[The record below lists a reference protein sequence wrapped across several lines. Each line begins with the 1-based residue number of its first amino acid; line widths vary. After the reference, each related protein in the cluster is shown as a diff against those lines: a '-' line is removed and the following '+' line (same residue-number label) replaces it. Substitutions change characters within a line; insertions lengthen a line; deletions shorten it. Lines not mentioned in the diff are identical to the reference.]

1 MAKTN
6 TKPTFAEDV
15 AARQE
20 RENSWQS
27 LHAEAKFNGKSMV
40 KSLEELADSTFPA
53 DAYNSNAYQEA
64 IAKSLTETISP
75 EVGVKDFWEAMSKN
89 GCKTLRIEFGHL
101 NFYDAKNQ
109 KMDITPYTQPIVFE
123 AHSSYYRER
132 QAQREARI
140 MEARKQL
147 QDLLKEIHKR

>member
-1 MAKTN
+1 MAN
-6 TKPTFAEDV
+6 TKTKTSFAEDV
-15 AARQE
+15 AARQQ
-20 RENSWQS
+20 RESSWQTFN
-27 LHAEAKFNGKSMV
+27 AEAKFNGKSMV
-40 KSLEELADSTFPA
+40 KSLEELANSTFPA

-75 EVGVKDFWEAMSKN
+75 EVGVKDFWNAMSKD

-101 NFYDAKNQ
+101 NFYNNQ
-109 KMDITPYTQPIVFE
+109 NEKMDITQYTQPIVFE

-147 QDLLKEIHKR
+147 QDLLKEIHKK